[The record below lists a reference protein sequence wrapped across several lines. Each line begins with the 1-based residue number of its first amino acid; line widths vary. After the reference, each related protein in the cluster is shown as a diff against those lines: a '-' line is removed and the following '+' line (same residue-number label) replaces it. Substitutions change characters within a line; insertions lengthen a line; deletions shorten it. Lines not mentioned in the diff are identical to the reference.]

1 VQILGGLLF
10 MVLSPLAL
18 VFGIV
23 GIVCD
28 QRKGLAIAT
37 TIIAAGCVLFILCV
51 FGVAKIVCP

>member
-1 VQILGGLLF
+1 